1 MPAPAP
7 ESPRFTPIADHALL
21 VAFGEAIS
29 EAAHAAVLQLD
40 QALADTPCR
49 GFSEAIPAYVNLLV
63 DFDPLVTDY
72 AAVEMH
78 VRSLLGKPSR
88 VVHEPRLHEVAVC
101 YEAPFARDL
110 EAVAE
115 RTGLSVE
122 AVINAHLSGDYQVY
136 LYGFAPGY
144 AYLAGTPEMIRL
156 DRKPQPVRGI
166 EAGAVLIAGP
176 QCIVTTLTMPTGWWV
191 IGRSPARI
199 LTGDPAKP
207 FLFDVGDRIRF
218 QRISTD
224 DLARLGNEGVSH
236 G

>member
-1 MPAPAP
+1 MPAPGP

-40 QALADTPCR
+40 QALADAPCR

-63 DFDPLVTDY
+63 DFDPLVTDC

-78 VRSLLGKPSR
+78 VRGLLGKPSR
-88 VVHEPRLHEVAVC
+88 VVHAPRLHEVAVC